1 MKKLTEFLSL
11 KKKSISIQVGIA
23 ISFTV
28 VALFAMGAFG
38 ITMYHLFTNRME
50 AMMSENAVQ
59 RGGYAYAGELGDF
72 YYVYPLKRGCQGQNK
87 NFLNQ
92 VWYKCGF
99 SFAMRLSRLFQAE
112 KRPFEPGLVQKID

>member
-1 MKKLTEFLSL
+1 MKKLTELLSL

-59 RGGYAYAGELGDF
+59 LLDQTATNLESYLKNMRRISEYHVLFCDQGKIWHRRYGAGDESS
-72 YYVYPLKRGCQGQNK
+72 V
-87 NFLNQ
+87 
-92 VWYKCGF
+92 
-99 SFAMRLSRLFQAE
+99 
-112 KRPFEPGLVQKID
+112 